1 MQPYNSKYCPL
12 VVIVYSKMISLSI
25 SDDILALESYTFISL
40 PDEIWGLLPVT
51 VQLSTIIANI
61 GTLDM
66 VADPGGLFRIKL
78 AFSIDDVYD
87 SGDNINTL
95 TYQGAE
101 YLYIDSLLAGDSYNT
116 LTLFGKVI
124 QNAFF

>member
-61 GTLDM
+61 GTLDLA
-66 VADPGGLFRIKL
+66 ADPGGLFRIKL
-78 AFSIDDVYD
+78 AFSVDDVYD

-101 YLYIDSLLAGDSYNT
+101 YLYIDSLMAGDSYNT
-116 LTLFGKVI
+116 PTLFGKVI
-124 QNAFF
+124 QNVFF